1 MACPS
6 AVCLRNNHWSLSAWA
21 QWFKALFS
29 HNPYHCG
36 ILDFQKLF
44 LNNELETTSSSF
56 CPLVLAGLSWA
67 NLAAPQLIEVAKH
80 FQPGP
85 FWLGLNRHTHALD
98 FLCGCFVRLYIKMVQ
113 HQAGWPKQ
121 SAAFV
126 LYMVEEKDPLTL
138 LKFPENLA
146 SCRFCCECTD
156 ERDRKG
162 SYLLNPG
169 HFKAQLLEFPGYL
182 MVKDPVL
189 SLLWLPFDP
198 WPGNFCMSLAWVN
211 EEKKK
216 EKKKKQQSPVLKWL
230 RKNSYPSPKGQKSSP
245 LSTLICILTLFFFKA
260 DFHHVCQGHPLI
272 WQFMTWDIPA
282 PLARISKQQEAPA
295 Y

>member
-1 MACPS
+1 M
-6 AVCLRNNHWSLSAWA
+6 
-21 QWFKALFS
+21 
-29 HNPYHCG
+29 
-36 ILDFQKLF
+36 
-44 LNNELETTSSSF
+44 
-56 CPLVLAGLSWA
+56 
-67 NLAAPQLIEVAKH
+67 AAPQLIEVAKH

-85 FWLGLNRHTHALD
+85 FWLGLNRHTHALH

-169 HFKAQLLEFPGYL
+169 HFKAQLLEFPGNL

-189 SLLWLPFDP
+189 SLLWHPFDP

-216 EKKKKQQSPVLKWL
+216 KRRRSNRVQLLTDSGRIATPPPRDKK
-230 RKNSYPSPKGQKSSP
+230 
-245 LSTLICILTLFFFKA
+245 A
-260 DFHHVCQGHPLI
+260 
-272 WQFMTWDIPA
+272 A
-282 PLARISKQQEAPA
+282 P
-295 Y
+295 

>member
-1 MACPS
+1 M
-6 AVCLRNNHWSLSAWA
+6 
-21 QWFKALFS
+21 
-29 HNPYHCG
+29 
-36 ILDFQKLF
+36 
-44 LNNELETTSSSF
+44 
-56 CPLVLAGLSWA
+56 
-67 NLAAPQLIEVAKH
+67 AAPQLIEVAKH

-189 SLLWLPFDP
+189 SLLWCRFRP
-198 WPGNFCMSLAWVN
+198 WPGNSTCHRCSP
-211 EEKKK
+211 EEKNKY
-216 EKKKKQQSPVLKWL
+216 S
-230 RKNSYPSPKGQKSSP
+230 
-245 LSTLICILTLFFFKA
+245 A
-260 DFHHVCQGHPLI
+260 
-272 WQFMTWDIPA
+272 
-282 PLARISKQQEAPA
+282 
-295 Y
+295 